1 MVGGGAHGADTVE
14 SGGETGNGG
23 FEVAITI
30 TIVIDALEEFEDSW
44 VWRVGGVQRLDFL
57 HGDVGVANDF
67 PILERLRSG
76 IVGNS
81 GVWSCESVF
90 TVRN

>member
-1 MVGGGAHGADTVE
+1 MVGGGAHGTDTVE
-14 SGGETGNGG
+14 PGGKTGNGG
-23 FEVAITI
+23 FEVSITI

-44 VWRVGGVQRLDFL
+44 VWRVGGVQGLDFL
-57 HGDVGVANDF
+57 HGDVGVTNDF
-67 PILERLRSG
+67 PVLERLRGG

-81 GVWSCESVF
+81 GVWNCESVF